1 MKNFNQII
9 LALLGIFALT
19 APVLVEAGQT
29 VQGNI
34 VSNTVWTAEQSPYII
49 QGKVV
54 IEKGAT
60 LTLLPGTR
68 VYFAA
73 APVEPAEGSSLV
85 VQGGLEALG
94 TQARFVFF
102 SPAVPGDS
110 WGQIYFQESDA
121 DHSALKN
128 CVVTGGRVVC
138 NGSSPSIEQCFLT
151 GSKNAL
157 VVGPGSTPRI
167 VGNRISGN
175 TIGLTFMD
183 GAAGS
188 VVADNLISDNVYGV
202 CAPNFGEARMA
213 ANRVSGNH
221 LSDLLNPEAQI
232 QTVSVQPASDPGV
245 IQLASAQ

>member
-1 MKNFNQII
+1 
-9 LALLGIFALT
+9 
-19 APVLVEAGQT
+19 
-29 VQGNI
+29 
-34 VSNTVWTAEQSPYII
+34 
-49 QGKVV
+49 
-54 IEKGAT
+54 
-60 LTLLPGTR
+60 
-68 VYFAA
+68 
-73 APVEPAEGSSLV
+73 
-85 VQGGLEALG
+85 
-94 TQARFVFF
+94 
-102 SPAVPGDS
+102 
-110 WGQIYFQESDA
+110 
-121 DHSALKN
+121 
-128 CVVTGGRVVC
+128 
-138 NGSSPSIEQCFLT
+138 
-151 GSKNAL
+151 